1 MSFSFDKAVE
11 LIGLAKD
18 NGRLAHA
25 YLITGPVGCGKEKL
39 AIEMIRMVN
48 PGIGPEVTSLASLE
62 SSTVAVIGPKSKS
75 RVVKVDEIRGLE
87 HLVHMS
93 APEGLTKFA
102 VIKDADRM
110 NEQAA
115 NAFLKT
121 LEEPPKQSRVLLL
134 SSRPEMLLETILSR
148 CINIP
153 LAGNIRPAVLS
164 ESASGLLDSLK
175 RHAESGKG
183 GISGALG
190 LMSQFAAILKEE
202 KAVIAKRN
210 DDALKAEAAHYRQ
223 RMEGDYLKQRE
234 EYYKALTEAEYL
246 EQRNRLIDYLMMWFG
261 DAMRQQNGGVHL
273 DLPEY
278 AGATRHLS
286 EKLPVH
292 ELGRRIE
299 AVEKLRTNLSTNVFE
314 ALALEVGFIRAFA

>member
-1 MSFSFDKAVE
+1 MSFSFEKAIE

-25 YLITGPVGCGKEKL
+25 YLITGPVGSGKEKL
-39 AIEMIRMVN
+39 AVEMIRMVN
-48 PGIGPEVTSLASLE
+48 AGIDSQATKLEDLE
-62 SSTVAVIGPKSKS
+62 SSTIAVIGPKSKS
-75 RVVKVDEIRGLE
+75 RVVKVDEIRALE
-87 HLVHMS
+87 HIVHMS
-93 APEGLTKFA
+93 APDGATKFA

-121 LEEPPKQSRVLLL
+121 LEEPPNRSRVLLL

-153 LAGNIRPAVLS
+153 LAGGIRPEHLS
-164 ESASGLLDSLK
+164 ESACALLDSLK
-175 RHAESGKG
+175 NHAESGKG

-202 KAVIAKRN
+202 KSVIAKRN
-210 DDALKAEAAHYRQ
+210 DDALKAESAHYRQ
-223 RMEGDYLKQRE
+223 RMEGDYLKRRE

-246 EQRNRLIDYLMMWFG
+246 EKRNRLIDYLMMWFG
-261 DAMRQQNGGVHL
+261 DAMRQQNGGANL

-278 AGATRHLS
+278 AEATRDLAAHFT
-286 EKLPVH
+286 VD
-292 ELGRRIE
+292 ELGQRIE